1 MRWLS
6 GSNQVC
12 SLSKRT
18 CFIHLNGGSGLTEFS
33 IVMERSWTGD
43 AFPCRKS
50 SSVWSRLSSRW
61 CADIH
66 RECQPDKQTLVLTL
80 GFQTG
85 KKSGVICGMKSKK
98 RWYVVD
104 TEQKPEGPQNWGY
117 KVQTQILSKL
127 LYKCGPW
134 GSICQQGECSDSCF
148 LEGGKE
154 DLVVEQDDSRGG
166 GCSSSEGGSLT
177 WVPCPD
183 KSMSVVKKVVLV
195 EMSEDSMLK
204 FFFRKKWKNWYRDTG
219 TDRM

>member
-66 RECQPDKQTLVLTL
+66 WKCQPDKQTLVLTL

-98 RWYVVD
+98 RWYVKRKEEWTQNRSLRD
-104 TEQKPEGPQNWGY
+104 PRTEA
-117 KVQTQILSKL
+117 TRFSHRFSLS
-127 LYKCGPW
+127 
-134 GSICQQGECSDSCF
+134 CSVSVA
-148 LEGGKE
+148 LEGVYVNKE
-154 DLVVEQDDSRGG
+154 SAATPVSWRVERRIWWLSRMTAEEEAALAVRGAVSPECPALTKACRWSRRLFWWRWVKTA
-166 GCSSSEGGSLT
+166 CSS
-177 WVPCPD
+177 
-183 KSMSVVKKVVLV
+183 
-195 EMSEDSMLK
+195 
-204 FFFRKKWKNWYRDTG
+204 FF
-219 TDRM
+219 